1 MFKERHLIQ
10 MSGGGHAAA
19 GHESG
24 GLGGAM
30 SKVVDAINPMKD
42 KADVYAHLLHANE
55 TSGPWNSKRI
65 EVARQGAVDIK
76 AIGNETRGKLKE
88 ALWDLPGQIGKK
100 LLQGLSKPIFTIPA
114 WLWTKTTQI
123 PANLTKLVT
132 SGLLVANAELWEKL
146 DAPARLMIK
155 TNEKVQAAIEGLGGG
170 GHGHAAAA
178 HH

>member
-1 MFKERHLIQ
+1 MFRERYLIQ

-30 SKVVDAINPMKD
+30 GKALDAIDITKD
-42 KADVYAHLLHANE
+42 KADVYEHLLHSNK
-55 TSGPWNSKRI
+55 TSGEWNTGKI
-65 EVARQGAVDIK
+65 EAARKGAVDIK

-170 GHGHAAAA
+170 GHGHAAA